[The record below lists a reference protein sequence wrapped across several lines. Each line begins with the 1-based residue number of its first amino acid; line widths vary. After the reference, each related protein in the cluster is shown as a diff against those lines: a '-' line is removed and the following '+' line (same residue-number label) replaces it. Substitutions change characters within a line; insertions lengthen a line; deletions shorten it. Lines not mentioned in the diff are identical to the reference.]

1 MKQLQRI
8 WVNGSQDSTKGW
20 EINGTKLNA
29 CSHHATPDYKNGVGL
44 NPPSSEFM
52 RNVLLFNL
60 QWPEIPYPMF
70 WNNTKMKTVSRND
83 HKFAD
88 QCYFHLRY
96 PCCVVSVLPHAI
108 SYVYT
113 WDMSRSSTQFR
124 WFGCWNVKVLQK
136 QLSQIVYWKH
146 DDLQIFSLYVCLA
159 IYIICPITL
168 PLIHN
173 LEWFK
178 CKSLV
183 YSSILCRPSTHT
195 IILSIPCMNSVHYH
209 KVIYLTKTRLSSN
222 GAVYVDSNIERWWT
236 QKYTMNKLTYYPIEV
251 EWPIYAYL
259 NRTIIGSGNGL

>member
-1 MKQLQRI
+1 MFYYLTYSGQKFPILCFGTILIWKQFLGMTT
-8 WVNGSQDSTKGW
+8 NSL
-20 EINGTKLNA
+20 INVIFTCDILA
-29 CSHHATPDYKNGVGL
+29 V
-44 NPPSSEFM
+44 F
-52 RNVLLFNL
+52 
-60 QWPEIPYPMF
+60 
-70 WNNTKMKTVSRND
+70 
-83 HKFAD
+83 
-88 QCYFHLRY
+88 
-96 PCCVVSVLPHAI
+96 VSVLPHAI

-183 YSSILCRPSTHT
+183 YSSILWRPSTHT
-195 IILSIPCMNSVHYH
+195 IMLNIPYMNSVHYH
-209 KVIYLTKTRLSSN
+209 KVIYLTKTTLSSN

-236 QKYTMNKLTYYPIEV
+236 QKYTMKKLTYYPIEV
-251 EWPIYAYL
+251 EWPKYAYL
-259 NRTIIGSGNGL
+259 NWTIIGSGNGL